1 MARKRSGTAPKRVS
15 GPSGL
20 GRPMDEEETFSFL
33 LGVWIATPS
42 SNVAEARYLADEERL
57 EVGFDGGNKG
67 GVIAYYGYPGVTTAE
82 AQSFATSGSKGVW
95 VDLNLKK
102 TGRPFYFIGKGR

>member
-1 MARKRSGTAPKRVS
+1 MAKARRQP

-42 SNVAEARYLADEERL
+42 SNVAEARYVADESRL
-57 EVGFDGGNKG
+57 EVAFHGGDPSG
-67 GVIAYYGYPGVTTAE
+67 GVDVVAYEGVTMSD
-82 AQSFATSGSKGVW
+82 AQAFAASSSKGVW
-95 VDLNLKK
+95 LDANVKK
-102 TGRPFYFIGKGR
+102 TGKPFYYISRGRSSKKKA